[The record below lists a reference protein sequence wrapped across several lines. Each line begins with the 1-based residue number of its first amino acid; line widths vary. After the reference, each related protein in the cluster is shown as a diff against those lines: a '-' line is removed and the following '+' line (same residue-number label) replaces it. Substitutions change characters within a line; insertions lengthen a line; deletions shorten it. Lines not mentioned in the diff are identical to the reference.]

1 MTGTTKDDK
10 GWPTMIKMS
19 RDDWNYNDDDGPPGM
34 TGMTMDDL
42 KDDKGWP
49 GMTRADQDD

>member
-1 MTGTTKDDK
+1 MTGMK
-10 GWPTMIKMS
+10 
-19 RDDWNYNDDDGPPGM
+19 NDDEGLPGM

-49 GMTRADQDD
+49 GMTRADRDD